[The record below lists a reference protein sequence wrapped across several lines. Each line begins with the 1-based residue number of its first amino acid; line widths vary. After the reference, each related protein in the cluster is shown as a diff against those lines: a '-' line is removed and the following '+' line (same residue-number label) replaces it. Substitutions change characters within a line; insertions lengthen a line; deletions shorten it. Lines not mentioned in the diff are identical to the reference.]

1 MKMVVGPLS
10 RVDGDL
16 EITLDVL
23 DGVVS
28 KASVTVPLYRGY
40 EQILQGRHP
49 ADAMVVSPRICGACS
64 LSHSVAAATALAELG
79 GADAP
84 PNGRL
89 AANLLLASEMAA
101 DHLSHFY
108 HSFMPD
114 FAAPAY
120 AGRPWHRGITDRFAA
135 VVGTAP
141 QAADRARARLLHIAG
156 VLGGKWPHGLAI
168 QPGGTTKAADTS
180 DKIRLLS
187 ILADFRRFL
196 EDEVFGATLEQIVE
210 LDGKSALSAWQ
221 GSGRGAYGD
230 LGRFLAIADD
240 LGLEQLGKGPDRLM
254 SFGALPHN
262 GGWLFA
268 RGLWTENSAPLNI
281 DAVAEDV
288 VSSWMAGRVESPWRG
303 TTRPDADKARA
314 YSWCKAPRLAGAA
327 VEVGPLARQLVDSHP
342 LVTDLFKSSGS
353 NVRNRI
359 VARMI
364 EIARLVPA
372 MERWANELQPREP
385 FHCLS
390 NGPLDGRAVGT
401 TEGARG
407 SLGHWLTVTHGRVAN
422 YQVIS
427 AGTWNLSPRDA
438 AGMPGPLELALT
450 GAPVGSGEEGL
461 LAIQHIIRS
470 FAPCAF
476 CAAH

>member
-16 EITLDVL
+16 EVTLEVR

-28 KASVTVPLYRGY
+28 EASVTVPLYRGF

-64 LSHSVAAATALAELG
+64 LSHSVAAATALAEMG

-89 AANLLLASEMAA
+89 AANLLLASEIVA

-108 HSFMPD
+108 LSFMPD

-120 AGRPWHRGITDRFAA
+120 AGRPWHRGIAERFAA
-135 VVGTAP
+135 IVGTAG
-141 QAADRARARLLHIAG
+141 QAADRARARLLHIVG
-156 VLGGKWPHGLAI
+156 LLGGKWPHGLAI
-168 QPGGTTKAADTS
+168 QPGGTTKAADAG
-180 DKIRLLS
+180 DRIRLFS
-187 ILADFRRFL
+187 ILADCRRFL
-196 EDEVFGATLEQIVE
+196 EDDVFGVELEQIVE
-210 LDGKSALSAWQ
+210 LDSGAALSAWQ
-221 GSGRGAYGD
+221 GFGRGARGD
-230 LGRFLAIADD
+230 LGHFLAIADD
-240 LGLEQLGKGPDRLM
+240 LALEQLGKGPDRLM
-254 SFGALPHN
+254 SFGALPN
-262 GGWLFA
+262 NDGWLFA
-268 RGLWTENSAPLNI
+268 RGLWMGKSAPLDI
-281 DAVAEDV
+281 DEVAEDV
-288 VSSWMAGRVESPWRG
+288 VSSWMAGRAESPWRG

-327 VEVGPLARQLVDSHP
+327 VEVGPLARQLIDSHP
-342 LVTDLFKSSGS
+342 LVIDLFRSSGS

-364 EIARLVPA
+364 ETARLIPA
-372 MERWANELQPREP
+372 MERWVNELRPREP
-385 FHCLS
+385 FHRLTDR
-390 NGPLDGRAVGT
+390 PLAGRAVGVA
-401 TEGARG
+401 EGARG
-407 SLGHWLTVTHGRVAN
+407 SLGHWLTVTDGRIAN

-438 AGMPGPLELALT
+438 AGTPGPLELALT
-450 GAPVGSGEEGL
+450 GTPVGSGEEGP

-476 CAAH
+476 CATH